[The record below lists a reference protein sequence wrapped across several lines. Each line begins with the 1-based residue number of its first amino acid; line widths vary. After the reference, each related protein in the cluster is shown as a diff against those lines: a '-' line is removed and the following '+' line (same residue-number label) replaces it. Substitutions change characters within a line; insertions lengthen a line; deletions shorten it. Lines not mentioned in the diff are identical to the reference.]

1 MSDISQGSGWWLASD
16 GRWYPPDLHPASR
29 LPPSSFGT
37 LGNDGPPPAAPKASA
52 ESRRRTAVALSLLI
66 GGAFCGIA
74 GLALFF
80 VTGFAGLLG
89 STVYDTPVHVVIHCK
104 TGDYYVYQE
113 VGSQI
118 SGPGFS
124 FSHTRFPTLMPQDVV
139 VTGPHEEAVATWSA
153 SGSET
158 ITKSSE
164 IFSNAVGF
172 HVPVSGPY
180 AVTVSSTSPTAVII
194 GPSLGTQFVE
204 AAPWLILSGVGLPIA
219 LVGLVLLIIE
229 SNRRRRTNRQSDRD
243 EPR

>member
-1 MSDISQGSGWWLASD
+1 MVST
-16 GRWYPPDLHPASR
+16 RPPP
-29 LPPSSFGT
+29 GV
-37 LGNDGPPPAAPKASA
+37 PPAAVIVRHPWKRRTPTRCPKASA

-124 FSHTRFPTLMPQDVV
+124 SGHTRFPTLMPQDVV
-139 VTGPHEEAVATWSA
+139 VTGPREEAVATWSA

-172 HVPVSGPY
+172 MCL
-180 AVTVSSTSPTAVII
+180 SP
-194 GPSLGTQFVE
+194 
-204 AAPWLILSGVGLPIA
+204 APTP
-219 LVGLVLLIIE
+219 
-229 SNRRRRTNRQSDRD
+229 
-243 EPR
+243 